1 MVELSELSGSASSR
15 SRTKPVCG
23 YNYEESINRAIKT
36 LIIDKSDINDGDL
49 YHISSHFI
57 AEAVDLSHHHSR
69 LLSFEGI
76 LDQIKCGWL
85 KSERSQNA

>member
-1 MVELSELSGSASSR
+1 M
-15 SRTKPVCG
+15 
-23 YNYEESINRAIKT
+23 

-49 YHISSHFI
+49 YHISPHFV
-57 AEAVDLSHHHSR
+57 AETADLSHRHSP
-69 LLSFEGI
+69 LLGFEGI